1 MSGDALIRCRN
12 IWKLFGES
20 PVSFMRAHG
29 GQPSPE
35 TIKDAGYIG
44 AVQDVSFDV
53 HKGEILII
61 MGLSGSGKSTLIR
74 CITRLN
80 DPTAGE
86 MEYEGR
92 DLLKLSER
100 ELMNLALRAPK
111 R

>member
-1 MSGDALIRCRN
+1 MSADVQIRCRN
-12 IWKLFGES
+12 IWKLFGPDPERFLS
-20 PVSFMRAHG
+20 RQG
-29 GQPSPE
+29 GHPDPAAIRE
-35 TIKDAGYIG
+35 GGYIG

-53 HKGEILII
+53 HRGEILII

-92 DLLKLSER
+92 DLLNLS
-100 ELMNLALRAPK
+100 
-111 R
+111 